1 MKVSSP
7 TARLVLIAGAASL
20 MLLLSSLPGSW
31 EVYGAPP
38 PDVTPRGTAP
48 LPPGPKA
55 TLTPTPLPPTPNSGP
70 ATQPSPPPTG
80 ATTKPTPTALE
91 TPQGS
96 ATPEASTVLPPRSA
110 GSLAQPIPTRISVP
124 VGRETGTQLTSG
136 DGSVAVKVEEN
147 PSQAPA
153 QLIYTVTALTLD
165 QLEVASTQGLLT
177 TNLAFDLHFEPAL
190 EPSPRLSLS
199 VRYKPQQTAGIET
212 SGLALYRFDPQQKTW
227 AKLEGCTGF
236 PEEERLQCRSQQ
248 VGTFLLAGIA
258 PEKGIIGGDRT
269 AAPPPSALWLL
280 AAIGVVAILAGFAVL
295 MRRSGLRS
303 NAPRKG

>member
-1 MKVSSP
+1 MKVSSA
-7 TARLVLIAGAASL
+7 TAKLVFITGAASL

-38 PDVTPRGTAP
+38 LDVTPRGTAP
-48 LPPGPKA
+48 LPPRPQA
-55 TLTPTPLPPTPNSGP
+55 TLTPTPPPPTPTSGP

-80 ATTKPTPTALE
+80 ATTKPTPAPLE
-91 TPQGS
+91 TPRGS
-96 ATPEASTVLPPRSA
+96 ATPKASTLLAPPSA
-110 GSLAQPIPTRISVP
+110 DSLAQPIPTRISVP

-153 QLIYTVTALTLD
+153 QLIYTLAALTVD
-165 QLEVASTQGLLT
+165 QLEVASTHGLLT

-227 AKLEGCTGF
+227 TKLEACTRF

-280 AAIGVVAILAGFAVL
+280 AAIGVAAILAGLVVL
-295 MRRSGLRS
+295 MRRSGFRS
-303 NAPRKG
+303 DAPRKS